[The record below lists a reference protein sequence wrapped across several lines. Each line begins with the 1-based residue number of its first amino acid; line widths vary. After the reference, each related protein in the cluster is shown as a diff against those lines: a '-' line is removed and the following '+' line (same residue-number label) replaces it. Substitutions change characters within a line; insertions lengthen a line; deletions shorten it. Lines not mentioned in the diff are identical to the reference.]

1 MRTIEAFKLFDIV
14 FLLTEGRPGTST
26 ETIAVSVN
34 RMAFQY
40 FKTSQS
46 SALAYILLF
55 IVIVLTNLYL
65 NFVRQRNTQA

>member
-26 ETIAVSVN
+26 ETIAVFDY

-65 NFVRQRNTQA
+65 YFVRQRNTQA